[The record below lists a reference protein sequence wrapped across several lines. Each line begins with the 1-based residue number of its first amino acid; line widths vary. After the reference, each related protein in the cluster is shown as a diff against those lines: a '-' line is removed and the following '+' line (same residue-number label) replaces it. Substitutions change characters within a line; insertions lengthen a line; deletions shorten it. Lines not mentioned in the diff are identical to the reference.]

1 MTKRDLLLLTCLFV
15 IFSCNKKENKTISNS
30 VLTDKNYR
38 VIYRTNGYGDS
49 FSYQYEKTNYK
60 SIYRK
65 KQNEDNSLLMCKW
78 DYKDNYVLQSYSTD
92 STKWFYEGF
101 RYPKRSLS
109 GNNKQGFFE
118 YNKDEYLIKSEF
130 IDSFYNIREVNIYTY
145 IDCNMVSSEKI
156 LTNLLGEKLHSEKCN
171 YTYSENDNSLKEL
184 GNPILNEYFYLFKY
198 SNKLLKSIQ
207 FGEYPDYIYKYTF
220 DENNL
225 PISRI
230 NIVDSKI
237 DQFSFEEY

>member
-1 MTKRDLLLLTCLFV
+1 MTKRNLLLLTYLLI

-38 VIYRTNGYGDS
+38 VISRTDGNGNT
-49 FSYQYEKTNYK
+49 FAYQYEKNKYK

-65 KQNEDNSLLMCKW
+65 MQNEDSSLLLCKW
-78 DYKDNYVLQSYSTD
+78 DYNDNYVLISYFTD
-92 STKWFYEGF
+92 SAKWFYEGF

-118 YNKDEYLIKSEF
+118 YNKEEYLIKSEF
-130 IDSFYNIREVNIYTY
+130 IDSFYNIREVNLYTY
-145 IDCNMVSSEKI
+145 IDSNIVSSEKI
-156 LTNLLGEKLHSEKCN
+156 FTNLQGEKIHSAKYN
-171 YTYSENDNSLKEL
+171 YTYYENYNSLKEL
-184 GNPILNEYFYLFKY
+184 GNPILNEHFYLFNY

-207 FGEYPDYIYKYTF
+207 SGDYPDYIYKYTF
-220 DENNL
+220 DKNSL
-225 PISRI
+225 PISRV

-237 DQFSFEEY
+237 DQYYFEEY